1 MRPLASS
8 LQVLT
13 NGLADGKLD
22 LNDLKALGATAKRL
36 KNDNGYKNLKG
47 AARVLDQATDIL
59 KFFLDLGT
67 RVFGAQVASAI
78 ADITPGVGDAKGIIE
93 IFTGRDVITGDDLGW
108 MRFAGVLAVIPFLGN
123 AAKNAVKGKKYAE
136 MLDLA
141 KKYMKI
147 GGEAFSN
154 LRTKLGKWA
163 CGNSFTPDTKVLT
176 KAGLVAIA
184 SLAVGS
190 KVMAYNEQ
198 NRTEGEYTVTAVH
211 VHEDL
216 TIINLSVETRDPK
229 NDNTK
234 LERIETTPGHPF
246 RIVTFV
252 DGKHRPKPEGHEDL
266 SNVWVGAG
274 DLKVGDTIKRSNGQ
288 LGVVKAVE
296 VKNDRQVVYNLTVEG
311 AHTFFVGEG
320 QWLVHNSG
328 CDDWVRELYDEKA
341 IRHILD
347 GDATGGGHRF
357 GTGKPGKSEFPS
369 SWNDNKILRE
379 GADVLTDPKS
389 VWSTPDGRGYI
400 TTTGTRDGIDI
411 KVVFDTKHNR
421 IVSVF
426 PTNVPRNPR

>member
-1 MRPLASS
+1 
-8 LQVLT
+8 
-13 NGLADGKLD
+13 
-22 LNDLKALGATAKRL
+22 
-36 KNDNGYKNLKG
+36 
-47 AARVLDQATDIL
+47 
-59 KFFLDLGT
+59 
-67 RVFGAQVASAI
+67 
-78 ADITPGVGDAKGIIE
+78 
-93 IFTGRDVITGDDLGW
+93 

-190 KVMAYNEQ
+190 KVLAYNEQ

-246 RIVTFV
+246 HIVTFV
-252 DGKHRPKPEGHEDL
+252 DGKHRPKPEGRR
-266 SNVWVGAG
+266 
-274 DLKVGDTIKRSNGQ
+274 RSG
-288 LGVVKAVE
+288 
-296 VKNDRQVVYNLTVEG
+296 
-311 AHTFFVGEG
+311 
-320 QWLVHNSG
+320 
-328 CDDWVRELYDEKA
+328 
-341 IRHILD
+341 
-347 GDATGGGHRF
+347 TGGRGRVGVSWSWRCRRRPATVHFIRVRRLEPLLSGTQAF
-357 GTGKPGKSEFPS
+357 GLP
-369 SWNDNKILRE
+369 L
-379 GADVLTDPKS
+379 
-389 VWSTPDGRGYI
+389 
-400 TTTGTRDGIDI
+400 
-411 KVVFDTKHNR
+411 
-421 IVSVF
+421 
-426 PTNVPRNPR
+426 